1 MKKIRISEASYD
13 KLKKKLVNEIS
24 YGTVDR
30 AFDKSEALFGRLKSA
45 FDDFYMELED
55 SLYKDEENPYL
66 QKINGL
72 SEIIN
77 DILTNKVRQQDE
89 FFNATTGKVDHH
101 KFYDSEDANDN
112 DIEDM
117 DLKYLQ
123 SKYGK

>member
-1 MKKIRISEASYD
+1 MKKIRISETSYN
-13 KLKKKLVNEIS
+13 KLKEKLVNEIS

-66 QKINGL
+66 QKIKGL

-123 SKYGK
+123 SKYSK